1 MALDRRPATPGDI
14 PFLMQLRFDTM
25 SPHLVAVGADAS
37 EEHHRERMLYR
48 FELGQ
53 VLLEGG
59 APVGLLKLARDPQ
72 EWEVIQIQLAPRLQ
86 GRGIGRALL
95 QEFLAEAKAAGK
107 DVVLNVLKGSRAKK
121 LYERLGF
128 YVEREDEFRYYMR
141 APGAR

>member
-1 MALDRRPATPGDI
+1 MRLDRRPATPDDI

-25 SPHLVAVGADAS
+25 GPHLIAVGADAS
-37 EEHHRERMLYR
+37 EEHHRARMLYR

-59 APVGLLKLARDPQ
+59 EPAGLLKLARDPH

-86 GRGIGRALL
+86 GRGLGRQLL
-95 QEFLAEAKAAGK
+95 EEFLAEAKAAGK
-107 DVVLNVLKGSRAKK
+107 DVVLNVLRRNPAKH

-128 YVEREDEFRYYMR
+128 HVEREDEFRYYMR
-141 APGAR
+141 VRP